1 MTFAQV
7 KEKVALVVS
16 ELKAM
21 DEYHH
26 GDGMKYQKLI
36 GDMYWD
42 CTSDRTRIGDY
53 LAELGYAGEWV
64 GSGGVGA
71 RARLCW

>member
-1 MTFAQV
+1 MTFTQV

-21 DEYHH
+21 EEYHH
-26 GDGMKYQKLI
+26 GEGMKYQKLI

-42 CTSDRTRIGDY
+42 CTNERTQIGDY
-53 LAELGYAGEWV
+53 LAELGYAGE
-64 GSGGVGA
+64 
-71 RARLCW
+71 

>member
-1 MTFAQV
+1 M

-21 DEYHH
+21 EEYHH
-26 GDGMKYQKLI
+26 GEGMKYQKLI

-42 CTSDRTRIGDY
+42 CTNERTQIGDY
-53 LAELGYAGEWV
+53 LAELGYAGKSETIIY
-64 GSGGVGA
+64 
-71 RARLCW
+71 